1 MPVMNRLG
9 DPEPGESLIDG
20 WLVRGVALNV
30 GLFLALI
37 LMGVVLAAVGWRHLW
52 LAPALIFH
60 LGGVVPFL
68 ITLVGQDVPWRVAA
82 PIFVETLLS
91 GWGPLGVLGW
101 FGGPV
106 LLMLVLAPGYLLNR
120 RRHPQPI
127 RPPLGRNETAGITAA
142 LLLVGMVTYL
152 ALTVSPY
159 GSEMSYVA
167 VELAP
172 LVLFGAALGTAKGW
186 WPWTH
191 LAVGFL
197 FGITSGWASNMMW
210 PLVLAAPLSA
220 LWQPI
225 AHSIQTS
232 TRRPL
237 SVLIVLNVLNAAD
250 AALTQFG
257 VTTGAVAEVNPFVEI
272 IGMPVKIVLV
282 AGASVLIY
290 RLRPKALVWPTLV
303 LAAVVV
309 WHLIGLIIN
318 A

>member
-1 MPVMNRLG
+1 
-9 DPEPGESLIDG
+9 
-20 WLVRGVALNV
+20 
-30 GLFLALI
+30 
-37 LMGVVLAAVGWRHLW
+37 
-52 LAPALIFH
+52 
-60 LGGVVPFL
+60 
-68 ITLVGQDVPWRVAA
+68 
-82 PIFVETLLS
+82 
-91 GWGPLGVLGW
+91 
-101 FGGPV
+101 
-106 LLMLVLAPGYLLNR
+106 
-120 RRHPQPI
+120 
-127 RPPLGRNETAGITAA
+127 
-142 LLLVGMVTYL
+142 
-152 ALTVSPY
+152 
-159 GSEMSYVA
+159 
-167 VELAP
+167 
-172 LVLFGAALGTAKGW
+172 
-186 WPWTH
+186 
-191 LAVGFL
+191 
-197 FGITSGWASNMMW
+197 MMW